1 MKHLKAFEIYYGLG
15 EGRSYEKVAAQLNMS
30 MTSVG
35 KWGKLFGWRE
45 RIAERDSSKAKKMQD
60 DNDKAFM
67 DDVKQYR
74 LIVKASIKDYLTSL
88 KNGKIEIKKVDDIV
102 KLIELDL
109 KLMNVRFDDNK
120 DTAVKDNMNDTEK
133 ETEKQLWASLDAL
146 EIDDSELMDY
156 MDGEDETNGGS

>member
-1 MKHLKAFEIYYGLG
+1 MKAFEIYYGLG
-15 EGRSYEKVAAQLNMS
+15 DSRSYEKVAAQLNLS

-45 RIAERDSSKAKKMQD
+45 RIAERDAVKAKKMQD

-88 KNGKIEIKKVDDIV
+88 KNGKIEIKKVDDVV

-109 KLMNVRFDDNK
+109 KLMNVRFDDDK
-120 DTAVKDNMNDTEK
+120 DTAVKNNMNDTEK

-146 EIDDSELMDY
+146 EIEDADFEDY
-156 MDGEDETNGGS
+156 IDEGGDGDGSN